1 MKYKI
6 GDFAKI
12 VGTTVRT
19 LRYYD
24 EMGILIPDE
33 IDLYT
38 NYRYYTDK
46 QIRQYKEIKYLQE
59 AGFKVNE
66 IVENK
71 DKWNDEIFD
80 LKRKELLSDIENKY
94 KQILAIDYLRSH
106 NHEGILNIDKTKSL
120 TKKKEMEYEKN
131 IS

>member
-38 NYRYYTDK
+38 NYRYYSDK

>member
-24 EMGILIPDE
+24 EVGILIPDE
-33 IDLYT
+33 IDIYT
-38 NYRYYTDK
+38 NYRYYSDK
-46 QIRQYKEIKYLQE
+46 QISEYKQIKYLQE
-59 AGFKVNE
+59 AGFSINE

-71 DKWNDEIFD
+71 DNWNDEIFD
-80 LKRKELLSDIENKY
+80 LKRKDLLRDIDDKY
-94 KQILAIDYLRSH
+94 KQILAIDYLRRH
-106 NHEGILNIDKTKSL
+106 NHKGILNIDKEKTL
-120 TKKKEMEYEKN
+120 KKEIEYGKN

>member
-38 NYRYYTDK
+38 NYRYYNCS
-46 QIRQYKEIKYLQE
+46 R
-59 AGFKVNE
+59 N
-66 IVENK
+66 
-71 DKWNDEIFD
+71 
-80 LKRKELLSDIENKY
+80 
-94 KQILAIDYLRSH
+94 
-106 NHEGILNIDKTKSL
+106 
-120 TKKKEMEYEKN
+120 
-131 IS
+131 

>member
-19 LRYYD
+19 LRYYN

-59 AGFKVNE
+59 AGFSINE

-71 DKWNDEIFD
+71 NKWNDEIFD
-80 LKRKELLSDIENKY
+80 LKRKELLSDIEEKY
-94 KQILAIDYLRSH
+94 KQILAIDYLRRH
-106 NHEGILNIDKTKSL
+106 NHEGILNIDKAKSL
-120 TKKKEMEYEKN
+120 TKKKEMEYGKN

>member
-120 TKKKEMEYEKN
+120 TKKKEMEYEKK